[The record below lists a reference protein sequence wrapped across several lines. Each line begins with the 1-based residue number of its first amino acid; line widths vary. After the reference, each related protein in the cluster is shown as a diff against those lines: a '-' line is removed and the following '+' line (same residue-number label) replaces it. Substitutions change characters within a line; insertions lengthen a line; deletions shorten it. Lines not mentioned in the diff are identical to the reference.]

1 MARLYMAHLYTAL
14 PPQTGL
20 ILPVALPLG
29 RIVAD
34 ILPNPSQVYLVAHD
48 MIVKA
53 RLPGKIA
60 PVVFP
65 APACHASFV
74 GVDNGL
80 KGPSFQWAKLVG

>member
-1 MARLYMAHLYTAL
+1 
-14 PPQTGL
+14 
-20 ILPVALPLG
+20 
-29 RIVAD
+29 
-34 ILPNPSQVYLVAHD
+34 

-74 GVDNGL
+74 GIDNGL
-80 KGPSFQWAKLVG
+80 KGPSFQWAKSVG